1 MAFSYLIFSVGL
13 HRYEGIGKYHIRHGK
28 EMQYQALKMNHIMTN
43 MIRTL
48 SLFIGIVV
56 LIALGFLEKGHASTW
71 WPGTF
76 DLMIA
81 IADKQE
87 NGAAWDPEASDV
99 PFHLRPASTTAAA
112 SLPDVMLCIVDTAGE
127 AQCHH
132 REGIIEGHA
141 NIPGGT
147 VCRGGESQLK
157 AYCEDSTICFLR
169 SVAVPKDI
177 FGLLILEIDPPLH
190 HQPRH
195 RVIDGMVVMHTATD
209 QANLAYNQVKA
220 ALHSLA
226 LCLAPTQPV
235 RQQQEAFPVLMRTDC
250 EDHLCTL
257 RHSAL
262 WFAPQV
268 KTTAELR

>member
-1 MAFSYLIFSVGL
+1 MIKNILISV
-13 HRYEGIGKYHIRHGK
+13 
-28 EMQYQALKMNHIMTN
+28 
-43 MIRTL
+43 
-48 SLFIGIVV
+48 GIVV
-56 LIALGFLEKGHASTW
+56 LLAVSFFERGNASTW
-71 WPGTF
+71 WPTTF

-87 NGAAWDPEASDV
+87 NGAAWDSETSEASFD
-99 PFHLRPASTTAAA
+99 LRPASTTASAA
-112 SLPDVMLCIVDTAGE
+112 LPDVMLCVVDAVGE

-132 REGIIEGHA
+132 QEGVIEGHA

-147 VCRGGESQLK
+147 VCRGGEGQLK

-169 SVAVPKDI
+169 NVAVPKDI
-177 FGLLILEIDPPLH
+177 FGLLILEVNRPWR

-195 RVIDGMVVMHTATD
+195 HVIDGLIVMHTGTD
-209 QANLAYNQVKA
+209 QASLAYDQVEA
-220 ALHSLA
+220 ALRSLA
-226 LCLAPTQPV
+226 LCLAPTQTLH
-235 RQQQEAFPVLMRTDC
+235 RQQQSFPVLMRTEC

-268 KTTAELR
+268 KNTAELRQD